1 MTALAHVTPGQLE
14 DARRVLRILTAA
26 FPNYP
31 LGDDSVELYLGVICA
46 DLPDF
51 ATAMRVA
58 TDWATTSLYFP
69 KPVELTEA
77 YNAELAKARRRAE
90 TAKRSRRQASD
101 ETYACRLCQDE
112 RLVFVKI
119 TGVGGKVYDAVTP
132 CRNCEP
138 EEREYWEQGHYD
150 NDHDV
155 FSCEHP
161 RCEARAGARSK
172 RHRQARS

>member
-1 MTALAHVTPGQLE
+1 MTALAHVTSGQLD

-26 FPNYP
+26 YP
-31 LGDDSVELYLGVICA
+31 SYPVGDDTAELYLGVICA

-51 ATAMRVA
+51 ATASRVA
-58 TDWATTSLYFP
+58 LDWSTSELYFP
-69 KPVELTEA
+69 KPVELVER
-77 YNAELAKARRRAE
+77 YNAEVERARRRAS
-90 TAKRSRRQASD
+90 TAQRSRRD
-101 ETYACRLCQDE
+101 RGDGTFACRLCEDA
-112 RLVFVKI
+112 RYVATKI
-119 TGVGGKVYDAVTP
+119 TGVGGKVYDAVAP

-138 EEREYWEQGHYD
+138 EEREYWEAGHYD

-172 RHRQARS
+172 RHRQART